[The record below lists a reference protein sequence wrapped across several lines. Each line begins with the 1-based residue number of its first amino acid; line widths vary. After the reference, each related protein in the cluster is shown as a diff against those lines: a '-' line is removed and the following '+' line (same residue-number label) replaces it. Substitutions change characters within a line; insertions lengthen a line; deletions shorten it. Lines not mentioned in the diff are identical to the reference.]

1 MAIWSRFGLNG
12 TRPHNSPYR
21 KKEINMKTKTPRL
34 ALGALLAIGLSTLV
48 SCGGSDSA
56 SDSTI
61 ATTPVITV
69 TGQWARTSPDATDMG
84 AAYLKIN
91 SDANDTLVSA
101 MVDTSVAAMAQIHEM
116 VPVEN
121 GMSTE
126 STMDSSAMTMQEVDH
141 IDIVAG
147 TQLELKP
154 GGYHIMLMKLVKPLL
169 TGATFKITLTFTKAG
184 AVVIDVP
191 VLEDAP

>member
-1 MAIWSRFGLNG
+1 
-12 TRPHNSPYR
+12 
-21 KKEINMKTKTPRL
+21 MKTKTPRL
-34 ALGALLAIGLSTLV
+34 ALGALLAIGLSTIV

-56 SDSTI
+56 SDTTI

-91 SDANDTLVSA
+91 SDADDTLISA

-126 STMDSSAMTMQEVDH
+126 STMDSSAMTMQEGDH

-169 TGATFKITLTFTKAG
+169 TGETFKITLTFTKAG

>member
-1 MAIWSRFGLNG
+1 MTIKVQRLAMG
-12 TRPHNSPYR
+12 TL
-21 KKEINMKTKTPRL
+21 L
-34 ALGALLAIGLSTLV
+34 ALGLTAITA
-48 SCGGSDSA
+48 CGGSDSA
-56 SDSTI
+56 SDTTI

-91 SDANDTLVSA
+91 SDADDTLVSS

-154 GGYHIMLMKLVKPLL
+154 GGYHVMLMKLVKPLL
-169 TGATFKITLTFTKAG
+169 TGETFKITLTFTKAG

>member
-1 MAIWSRFGLNG
+1 
-12 TRPHNSPYR
+12 
-21 KKEINMKTKTPRL
+21 MKTKTPRL
-34 ALGALLAIGLSTLV
+34 ALGALLAIGLSTIV

-56 SDSTI
+56 SDTTI

-91 SDANDTLVSA
+91 SDADDTLISA

-169 TGATFKITLTFTKAG
+169 TGETFKVTLTFTKAG
-184 AVVIDVP
+184 AVVVDVP